1 MDQITTDVRHNNW
14 AMIISECNSSGISKA
29 EWCRQN
35 NVSIKSFYYYQ
46 KKLRNEAYK
55 DIGNMQ
61 RFAEIDTTSYA
72 EIPAVHP
79 AASAVLRVGDSYIE
93 ISDSASEGFLT
104 RMIEAVR
111 HAT

>member
-35 NVSIKSFYYYQ
+35 NVSVKSLYYYQ

-55 DIGNMQ
+55 DISNMQ
-61 RFAEIDTTSYA
+61 RFAEINNSYT
-72 EIPAVHP
+72 EMPTVHP

-93 ISDSASEGFLT
+93 INDSASEGFLT
-104 RMIEAVR
+104 RMIEAIR